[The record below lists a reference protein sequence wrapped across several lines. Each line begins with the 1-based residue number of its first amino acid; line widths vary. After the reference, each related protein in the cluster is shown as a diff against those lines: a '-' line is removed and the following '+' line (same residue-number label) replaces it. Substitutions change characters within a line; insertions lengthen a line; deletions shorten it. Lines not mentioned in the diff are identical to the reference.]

1 LRKELMMK
9 LDTQK
14 LQENVQE
21 VDREGEFEDDD

>member
-14 LQENVQE
+14 VQENVQE
-21 VDREGEFEDDD
+21 VDQEDEFEDDD

>member
-14 LQENVQE
+14 VQENVQE
-21 VDREGEFEDDD
+21 VDQEGEFEDDD